1 MAEKEL
7 ESSYPEGDGKPD
19 CPECRGR
26 GVVPVPRDQLPPFAV
41 GEITQPCSCVLVRDL
56 VFNMERG
63 WKSLS
68 RAEPLKKSPLCGKEG
83 GNLWITGSTPKF
95 KSHLKKVASRMGPRW
110 NFVVVSDA
118 DLMDAWLSRG
128 IEVLD
133 PDIDQM
139 RKAQVSGKFMALS
152 DIAVPPELL
161 IIRLGVK
168 AARNAAMPEVF
179 MEALLLREQE
189 SKPTWIT
196 DQPTNVLEDGH
207 RSYSGQVEDFL
218 EDWEH
223 ITLERAK
230 PKPVSNQATGVQMM
244 TISDDAPEGEGEADT
259 PETEVDD
266 DGFKAYEEHRL
277 PRKESKSRGW
287 KPKNGGGK

>member
-7 ESSYPEGDGKPD
+7 ETSYPQGDGKPD
-19 CPECRGR
+19 CPHCRGR
-26 GVVPVPRDQLPPFAV
+26 GVVPVPPELLPPFAV
-41 GEITQPCSCVLVRDL
+41 GEITQPCGCVMVRDL
-56 VFNMERG
+56 IYNLERG

-68 RAEPLKKSPLCGKEG
+68 KAESIKTSPLCGKEG
-83 GNLWITGSTPKF
+83 DNLWITGSTPKF

-128 IEVLD
+128 IEVID

-196 DQPTNVLEDGH
+196 DQPTCLLEDGH
-207 RSYSGQVEDFL
+207 RAFNGQVEDFL

-223 ITLERAK
+223 IVLERAK
-230 PKPVSNQATGVQMM
+230 PKTVSNSTTGVQLL
-244 TISDDAPEGEGEADT
+244 TLSDDAPEGEAEPEA
-259 PETEVDD
+259 EEDD
-266 DGFKAYEEHRL
+266 DEFRPYEDHRL
-277 PRKESKSRGW
+277 PEK
-287 KPKNGGGK
+287 KPKKHGPKGRKGGPK